1 MKKKTLGILL
11 SALMIGNVLAG
22 CGGGNSADTP
32 SSSDN
37 GGDAAAA
44 KVAYLTPSLDVPFWR
59 YVRHG
64 VEDELSKNGIEC
76 VTYDSK
82 DDANTQMSNAQ
93 DAITKQVD
101 AIVISPTDSAS
112 CASVLSLA
120 QESDVP
126 VVICDIGT
134 DSGEYLS
141 FISTDNEAGGKAI
154 GAYIASQ
161 LEPGTEVAQIT
172 LNQARI
178 NGVLRKDY
186 LSFISTDNEAG
197 GKAIGAY
204 IASQLEPGTEVAQI
218 TLNQARI
225 NGVLRK
231 DGFDKGIAENNLV
244 DVDFKQ
250 MEKVNRSEGE
260 TYAQDLITAH
270 PNLGAIFCHSE
281 DPAMGAASALE
292 AAGRTDVLVAAFD
305 CSPEI
310 VEGIRNGSIAGTSA
324 QQPVLMGRNAAQA
337 IVDHLA
343 GKEVEKEIMMDTML
357 VTKDNIDEVYDTLV
371 EVALDDGETK

>member
-1 MKKKTLGILL
+1 MKKKIIGILL
-11 SALMIGNVLAG
+11 CVTLLCGLLVG
-22 CGGGNSADTP
+22 CA
-32 SSSDN
+32 SSDKTPAAETTTSSETTTATTEKTE
-37 GGDAAAA
+37 AAAA

-59 YVRHG
+59 YIRHG

-93 DAITKQVD
+93 DAITKEVD
-101 AIVISPTDSAS
+101 AIIISPTDSAS
-112 CASVLSLA
+112 CVSVLSLA
-120 QESDVP
+120 EESGVP

-134 DSGEYLS
+134 DSGDYVA
-141 FISTDNEAGGKAI
+141 FISTDNESGGKAI
-154 GAYIASQ
+154 GEYIASK
-161 LEPGTEVAQIT
+161 LEA
-172 LNQARI
+172 
-178 NGVLRKDY
+178 
-186 LSFISTDNEAG
+186 
-197 GKAIGAY
+197 
-204 IASQLEPGTEVAQI
+204 GTEVAQI

-231 DGFDKGIAENNLV
+231 DGFDKGIAANNLV

-292 AAGRTDVLVAAFD
+292 AAERTDVLVAAFD
-305 CSPEI
+305 CSPEV
-310 VEGIRNGSIAGTSA
+310 VEGIRSGSIAGTSA
-324 QQPVLMGRNAAQA
+324 QQPVLMGRYATQA
-337 IVDHLA
+337 VVDHLA
-343 GKEVEKEIMMDTML
+343 GKEVEKEIIMETML
-357 VTKDNIDEVYDTLV
+357 VTKDNIDDVYDKLV
-371 EVALDDGETK
+371 EVALDDGSAS

>member
-1 MKKKTLGILL
+1 MKKALEFLLCATMLVGLL
-11 SALMIGNVLAG
+11 SG
-22 CGGGNSADTP
+22 CGGEKATD
-32 SSSDN
+32 SS
-37 GGDAAAA
+37 GDSGESTAA

-59 YVRHG
+59 YIRHG
-64 VEDELSKNGIEC
+64 IEDELSKSGIEC

-101 AIVISPTDSAS
+101 AIIISPTDSAS

-120 QESDVP
+120 EESGVP

-134 DSGEYLS
+134 DSGEYVS

-154 GAYIASQ
+154 GEYIASQ

-178 NGVLRKDY
+178 NGVLRK
-186 LSFISTDNEAG
+186 
-197 GKAIGAY
+197 
-204 IASQLEPGTEVAQI
+204 Q
-218 TLNQARI
+218 
-225 NGVLRK
+225 
-231 DGFDKGIAENNLV
+231 GFDEGIAANNLV

-270 PNLGAIFCHSE
+270 PNLGAIFCSAE
-281 DPAMGAASALE
+281 DPSMGAASALE
-292 AAGRTDVLVAAFD
+292 AAGRDDVLVAAFD
-305 CSPEI
+305 CSPEM
-310 VEGIRNGSIAGTSA
+310 VEGIRDGRIAGTSA
-324 QQPVLMGRNAAQA
+324 QQPVLMGRKAADA
-337 IVDHLA
+337 VIDYLA
-343 GKEVEKEIMMDTML
+343 GKEVEKEITLDTLL

-371 EVALDDGETK
+371 EVALTED

>member
-1 MKKKTLGILL
+1 MKKALELL
-11 SALMIGNVLAG
+11 LCATMLMGLLAG
-22 CGGGNSADTP
+22 CGGSKEQPAGDSGDGEESAA
-32 SSSDN
+32 S
-37 GGDAAAA
+37 A

-64 VEDELSKNGIEC
+64 IEDELGKSGIEC

-82 DDANTQMSNAQ
+82 DDANTQLSNAQ
-93 DAITKQVD
+93 DALTKQVD
-101 AIVISPTDSAS
+101 AIIISPTDSAS
-112 CASVLSLA
+112 CVSVLSA
-120 QESDVP
+120 AEEAGVP

-134 DSGEYLS
+134 DSGEYVS
-141 FISTDNEAGGKAI
+141 YISTDNLAGGKAI
-154 GAYIASQ
+154 G
-161 LEPGTEVAQIT
+161 E
-172 LNQARI
+172 
-178 NGVLRKDY
+178 
-186 LSFISTDNEAG
+186 
-197 GKAIGAY
+197 Y

-231 DGFDKGIAENNLV
+231 DGFDEGIATNGLV

-281 DPAMGAASALE
+281 DPTMGAVSALE

-310 VEGIRNGSIAGTSA
+310 VEAIREGKVAGTSA
-324 QQPVLMGRNAAQA
+324 QQPVLMGRYSAQA
-337 IVDHLA
+337 VTSYLA
-343 GKEVEKEIMMDTML
+343 GEEVEKEITLDTLL

-371 EVALDDGETK
+371 EVALTEE

>member
-1 MKKKTLGILL
+1 M
-11 SALMIGNVLAG
+11 
-22 CGGGNSADTP
+22 
-32 SSSDN
+32 
-37 GGDAAAA
+37 
-44 KVAYLTPSLDVPFWR
+44 
-59 YVRHG
+59 
-64 VEDELSKNGIEC
+64 EDELAKNGIEC

-154 GAYIASQ
+154 GEYIASQ
-161 LEPGTEVAQIT
+161 LEA
-172 LNQARI
+172 
-178 NGVLRKDY
+178 
-186 LSFISTDNEAG
+186 
-197 GKAIGAY
+197 
-204 IASQLEPGTEVAQI
+204 GTEVAQI

-231 DGFDKGIAENNLV
+231 DGFDEGIATNNLV

-292 AAGRTDVLVAAFD
+292 AAGRTDVLIAAFD

-343 GKEVEKEIMMDTML
+343 GKEVEKEITMDTML
-357 VTKDNIDEVYDTLV
+357 VTKDNIDDAYDTLV
-371 EVALDDGETK
+371 EVALDDGEAK

>member
-1 MKKKTLGILL
+1 MKKKTLAILL
-11 SALMIGNVLAG
+11 SALMIGSALAG
-22 CGGGNSADTP
+22 CGSSNGSADSTN
-32 SSSDN
+32 STDGS
-37 GGDAAAA
+37 GDAAAA

-64 VEDELSKNGIEC
+64 VEDELAKNGIEC

-101 AIVISPTDSAS
+101 AIVISPTDS
-112 CASVLSLA
+112 
-120 QESDVP
+120 VP

-154 GAYIASQ
+154 GEYIASQ
-161 LEPGTEVAQIT
+161 LEA
-172 LNQARI
+172 
-178 NGVLRKDY
+178 
-186 LSFISTDNEAG
+186 
-197 GKAIGAY
+197 
-204 IASQLEPGTEVAQI
+204 GTEVAQI

-231 DGFDKGIAENNLV
+231 DGFDAGIAENNLV

-343 GKEVEKEIMMDTML
+343 GKEVEKEITMDTML
-357 VTKDNIDEVYDTLV
+357 VTKDNIDDVYDTLV
-371 EVALDDGETK
+371 EVALDDGEAK

>member
-1 MKKKTLGILL
+1 MKKALELL
-11 SALMIGNVLAG
+11 LCAAMLAGLLAG
-22 CGGGNSADTP
+22 CGGGGTPASGGGNSG
-32 SSSDN
+32 SS
-37 GGDAAAA
+37 GGDSGSSEPAPEAA

-64 VEDELSKNGIEC
+64 VEDELGKVGIEC

-112 CASVLSLA
+112 CVSVLSLA
-120 QESDVP
+120 EESGVP

-134 DSGEYLS
+134 DSGEYVS
-141 FISTDNEAGGKAI
+141 FISTDNLAGGRAI
-154 GAYIASQ
+154 G
-161 LEPGTEVAQIT
+161 E
-172 LNQARI
+172 
-178 NGVLRKDY
+178 
-186 LSFISTDNEAG
+186 
-197 GKAIGAY
+197 Y

-231 DGFDKGIAENNLV
+231 DGFDEGIAANDLV

-260 TYAQDLITAH
+260 TFAQDLITAH

-281 DPAMGAASALE
+281 DPSMGAASALE
-292 AAGRTDVLVAAFD
+292 AAGRSDVLIAAFD

-310 VEGIRNGSIAGTSA
+310 VEGIRSGSIAGTSA
-324 QQPVLMGRNAAQA
+324 QQPVLMGRYAAQSV
-337 IVDHLA
+337 IDFLD
-343 GKEVEKEIMMDTML
+343 GKDVEKEITLETLL

-371 EVALDDGETK
+371 EVALTDE

>member
-1 MKKKTLGILL
+1 MKKALELL
-11 SALMIGNVLAG
+11 LCAALLIGLLAG
-22 CGGGNSADTP
+22 CGGGGTPASGGGENSGGSTSGDSG
-32 SSSDN
+32 SSEP
-37 GGDAAAA
+37 APEAA

-64 VEDELSKNGIEC
+64 VEDELGKVGIEC

-112 CASVLSLA
+112 CVSVLSLA
-120 QESDVP
+120 EESGVP

-134 DSGEYLS
+134 DSGEYVS
-141 FISTDNEAGGKAI
+141 FISTDNLAGGRAI
-154 GAYIASQ
+154 GEYIASQ
-161 LEPGTEVAQIT
+161 LE
-172 LNQARI
+172 
-178 NGVLRKDY
+178 
-186 LSFISTDNEAG
+186 S
-197 GKAIGAY
+197 
-204 IASQLEPGTEVAQI
+204 GTEVAQI

-231 DGFDKGIAENNLV
+231 DGFDEGIATNDLV

-260 TYAQDLITAH
+260 TFAQDLITAH

-281 DPAMGAASALE
+281 DPSMGAASALE
-292 AAGRTDVLVAAFD
+292 AAGRSDVLIAAFD

-310 VEGIRNGSIAGTSA
+310 VEGIRSGSIAGTSA
-324 QQPVLMGRNAAQA
+324 QQPVLMGRYAAQSV
-337 IVDHLA
+337 IDFLD
-343 GKEVEKEIMMDTML
+343 GKDVEKEITLETLL

-371 EVALDDGETK
+371 EVALTDE

>member
-1 MKKKTLGILL
+1 MKKKTLSILL
-11 SALMIGNVLAG
+11 SALMVGSLLAG
-22 CGGGNSADTP
+22 CGSG
-32 SSSDN
+32 SSTTTSGDSD
-37 GGDAAAA
+37 GSGDSSAA

-64 VEDELSKNGIEC
+64 VEDELAKNGIEC

-141 FISTDNEAGGKAI
+141 FISTDNESGGRAI
-154 GAYIASQ
+154 GEYIASQ
-161 LEPGTEVAQIT
+161 L
-172 LNQARI
+172 
-178 NGVLRKDY
+178 
-186 LSFISTDNEAG
+186 
-197 GKAIGAY
+197 
-204 IASQLEPGTEVAQI
+204 ASGTEVAQI

-231 DGFDKGIAENNLV
+231 DGFDAGIATNNLV

-292 AAGRTDVLVAAFD
+292 AAGRSDVLVAAFD

-310 VEGIRNGSIAGTSA
+310 VEGIRSGSIAGTSA

-343 GKEVEKEIMMDTML
+343 GKEVEKEITMDTML

-371 EVALDDGETK
+371 EVALDDGSAA

>member
-1 MKKKTLGILL
+1 MKKKTFAILL
-11 SALMIGNVLAG
+11 SVLMIGSALTG
-22 CGGGNSADTP
+22 CG
-32 SSSDN
+32 SSST
-37 GGDAAAA
+37 AADSTSSGEGEATAA

-59 YVRHG
+59 YVRQG
-64 VEDELSKNGIEC
+64 VEDELAKNGIEC

-112 CASVLSLA
+112 CVSVLSLA

-154 GAYIASQ
+154 GEYIASK
-161 LEPGTEVAQIT
+161 LEA
-172 LNQARI
+172 
-178 NGVLRKDY
+178 
-186 LSFISTDNEAG
+186 
-197 GKAIGAY
+197 
-204 IASQLEPGTEVAQI
+204 GTEVAQI

-231 DGFDKGIAENNLV
+231 DGFDAGIAANNLV

-305 CSPEI
+305 CSPEV

-324 QQPVLMGRNAAQA
+324 QQPVLMGRYAAQA

-343 GKEVEKEIMMDTML
+343 GKDVEKQITMDTLL
-357 VTKDNIDEVYDTLV
+357 VTADNIDEVYDTLV
-371 EVALDDGETK
+371 EVALDDGSAN